1 VTVNKKNIQQKRNM
15 KKTSEQ
21 IRKTPTMA
29 ALIVCLGALPLIYG
43 VAGCSSDKTA
53 YNGSTS
59 LVGPQGPAG
68 PAGPAGMQG
77 QTGETGAP
85 GVAMAGPMGAEGP
98 AGPTGIRGETGATGV
113 PGAVEVGQ
121 AGIAGP
127 AGPAGAQ
134 GETGVTGAQGAS
146 AAGYAGPAGPAG
158 PAGAQGETGLTGA
171 QGSTLVGPT
180 GPAGE
185 QGSVGVQGVTGDTGS
200 QGNTTAGVAG
210 STGVSGT
217 AGEQGATGL
226 TGAQGPTGVI
236 EHWTSYRN
244 FWFQGGDDGVATTDS
259 GKVSRIAAYIQKNP
273 SLQIGIDTYKDSSD
287 QDLRARRVNS
297 VRTALIQ
304 AGVPA
309 EKIETGS
316 FGDPMPRS
324 ADRVEVLIATS
335 PNITSAQN

>member
-121 AGIAGP
+121 AGI
-127 AGPAGAQ
+127 
-134 GETGVTGAQGAS
+134 
-146 AAGYAGPAGPAG
+146 AGPAG

>member
-1 VTVNKKNIQQKRNM
+1 
-15 KKTSEQ
+15 
-21 IRKTPTMA
+21 MA

-121 AGIAGP
+121 AGI
-127 AGPAGAQ
+127 
-134 GETGVTGAQGAS
+134 
-146 AAGYAGPAGPAG
+146 AGPAG